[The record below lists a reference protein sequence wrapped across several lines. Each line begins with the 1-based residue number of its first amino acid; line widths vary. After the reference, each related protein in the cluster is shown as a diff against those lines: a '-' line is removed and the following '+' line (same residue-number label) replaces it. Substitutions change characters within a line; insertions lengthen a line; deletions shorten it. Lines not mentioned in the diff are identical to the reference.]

1 MSRSANLIMRLQ
13 LGFLHLSAGGLAL
26 AYAWLV
32 SGTHYVTSG
41 LQFVSPLAVV
51 LLVHLSWLAIRRELG
66 TGFAMVAFGR
76 MLATAI
82 CIVVLTVV
90 CAIYAPIPAGAINSD
105 DVNRGLGSISLF
117 FGCLAVLA
125 LVVSAAALAIYGVVY
140 SIVWGLRAIFEKRKG
155 PPTGPGE
162 SRLFDASVVSI
173 ALLAIGCAS
182 LEGLGP
188 ALTFASRDGASVTMM
203 VAASPARVWREVG
216 KATSPS
222 FPLPSMLRTIP
233 QPIAILLDEGAG
245 LGARRIVHF
254 KGREGEGDLV
264 LKVVRRTD
272 TDAVFEAVSDASP
285 IAMWVGQRSLTFRV
299 EPAGAVS
306 RLTVA
311 SDYDRLL
318 SPAWFFRPYIRVA
331 AYLAVDVLARDTKE
345 RAEAHGVAP
354 PGPSDKTHDSHAR
367 KQN

>member
-1 MSRSANLIMRLQ
+1 MSRSANLTRLQ
-13 LGFLHLSAGGLAL
+13 LAFPHLIAGGLAL

-41 LQFVSPLAVV
+41 IQFISPLAVV
-51 LLVHLSWLAIRRELG
+51 LLLHLIWLAVRRELG

-76 MLATAI
+76 MLTTAM
-82 CIVVLTVV
+82 CIVVFTVL
-90 CAIYAPIPAGAINSD
+90 CAMYAPLPAGAQKTA
-105 DVNRGLGSISLF
+105 GSGAVEIAFYL
-117 FGCLAVLA
+117 GCLAVVA
-125 LVVSAAALAIYGVVY
+125 LVILAAALALYMIGWV
-140 SIVWGLRAIFEKRKG
+140 IGWGLRSIYEMIKG
-155 PPTGPGE
+155 PPRGPGE

-173 ALLAIGCAS
+173 ALLAIGGVS

-188 ALTFASRDGASVTMM
+188 ALTFAGRDGASVTMV
-203 VAASPARVWREVG
+203 VAASPARVWQEVG

-233 QPIAILLDEGAG
+233 QPVAVLVDEGAG

-254 KGREGEGDLV
+254 KGREGEGDLA

-272 TDAVFEAVSDASP
+272 TDAVFEVVSDASP
-285 IAMWVGQRSLTFRV
+285 IAMWVRHRSLTFRV
-299 EPAGAVS
+299 EPAGAES
-306 RLTVA
+306 RLTVV

-345 RAEAHGVAP
+345 RAEAH
-354 PGPSDKTHDSHAR
+354 
-367 KQN
+367 

>member
-1 MSRSANLIMRLQ
+1 MFRSANLTIRLQ
-13 LGFLHLSAGGLAL
+13 LAFLHLIAGGLAL

-41 LQFVSPLAVV
+41 VQFLSPLAVV
-51 LLVHLSWLAIRRELG
+51 LLVHLVWLAVRRELR
-66 TGFAMVAFGR
+66 TGFAIVACGR

-82 CIVVLTVV
+82 FMVVFTVV
-90 CAIYAPIPAGAINSD
+90 CAMYAPIPAGAINSD
-105 DVNRGLGSISLF
+105 DVNRGLVSIGFF

-125 LVVSAAALAIYGVVY
+125 LVASVAALVIYGIVY
-140 SIVWGLRAIFEKRKG
+140 SIGWGLKSIYDMIKG
-155 PPTGPGE
+155 PPKGPGE
-162 SRLFDASVVSI
+162 SRLFDASIVSI
-173 ALLAIGCAS
+173 ALLAIGSAS

-188 ALTFASRDGASVTMM
+188 ALTFATHDGASVTKA
-203 VAASPARVWREVG
+203 VAASPARVWQEVG

-222 FPLPSMLRTIP
+222 FPLPTMLRTIP
-233 QPIAILLDEGAG
+233 QPVAVLVDEGAS

-264 LKVVRRTD
+264 LKLVRRTD
-272 TDAVFEAVSDASP
+272 TEAVFEAVSDASP
-285 IAMWVGQRSLTFRV
+285 IAMWVRHRSLTFRV
-299 EPAGAVS
+299 EPAGAES

-345 RAEAHGVAP
+345 RAE
-354 PGPSDKTHDSHAR
+354 TH
-367 KQN
+367 

>member
-1 MSRSANLIMRLQ
+1 MPRSANLATRSQQALP
-13 LGFLHLSAGGLAL
+13 HLIAGGLAL

-41 LQFVSPLAVV
+41 VQFVSPLAVV
-51 LLVHLSWLAIRRELG
+51 LLVHTVWLAVRRELG
-66 TGFAMVAFGR
+66 AGFAKVAFGR

-82 CIVVLTVV
+82 CIVVFTVV
-90 CAIYAPIPAGAINSD
+90 CATYAPIPVGAANSD
-105 DVNRGLGSISLF
+105 DVKGGLGAVVASGEGFITIFYL
-117 FGCLAVLA
+117 FGCLTVLA
-125 LVVSAAALAIYGVVY
+125 LVVLAAALVIYGIVY
-140 SIVWGLRAIFEKRKG
+140 GVGRALKYIYDKLTG

-162 SRLFDASVVSI
+162 SRLFDASVVAI
-173 ALLAIGCAS
+173 AFLAIGFAS

-188 ALTFASRDGASVTMM
+188 ALTFATRDGASVTVV
-203 VAASPARVWREVG
+203 VAASPARVWQEVG
-216 KATSPS
+216 KATSPR
-222 FPLPSMLRTIP
+222 FPLPMLLRTIP
-233 QPIAILLDEGAG
+233 QPVAVLTDEGAS

-285 IAMWVGQRSLTFRV
+285 IAMWVRQRSLTFRV
-299 EPAGAVS
+299 EPAGAES

-318 SPAWFFRPYIRVA
+318 SPAWFFRPYVRLA
-331 AYLAVDVLARDTKE
+331 SYLAVDVLARDTKE
-345 RAEAHGVAP
+345 RAEASRVISRP
-354 PGPSDKTHDSHAR
+354 Y
-367 KQN
+367 

>member
-1 MSRSANLIMRLQ
+1 MPRSANLTIRLQ
-13 LGFLHLSAGGLAL
+13 LALPHLIAGGLAL

-41 LQFVSPLAVV
+41 VQFVSPLAVV
-51 LLVHLSWLAIRRELG
+51 LLVHMVWLAVRRELG
-66 TGFAMVAFGR
+66 AGFAKVAFGR

-82 CIVVLTVV
+82 CIVVFTVV
-90 CAIYAPIPAGAINSD
+90 CAMYAPIPAGAVSSN
-105 DVNRGLGSISLF
+105 DVKGELFLIVLSL
-117 FGCLAVLA
+117 GCLAVLA
-125 LVVSAAALAIYGVVY
+125 LVVLAAALVIYG
-140 SIVWGLRAIFEKRKG
+140 IVCGIGWALKYIYDMLKG
-155 PPTGPGE
+155 PPTGPSE

-173 ALLAIGCAS
+173 AFLAIGSAS

-188 ALTFASRDGASVTMM
+188 ALTFATRDGASVTMV
-203 VAASPARVWREVG
+203 VAASPARVWQEVG

-222 FPLPSMLRTIP
+222 FPLPRMLRTIP
-233 QPIAILLDEGAG
+233 QPVAVLIDEGAS

-285 IAMWVGQRSLTFRV
+285 IAMWVRQRSLTFRV
-299 EPAGAVS
+299 EPAGAES

-311 SDYDRLL
+311 SDYDCLL
-318 SPAWFFRPYIRVA
+318 SPAWFFHPYVRLA
-331 AYLAVDVLARDTKE
+331 SYLAVDVLARDTKE
-345 RAEAHGVAP
+345 RAEASRVISG
-354 PGPSDKTHDSHAR
+354 SY
-367 KQN
+367 

>member
-1 MSRSANLIMRLQ
+1 MFRSANLSIRLQ
-13 LGFLHLSAGGLAL
+13 LALLHLIAGGLAL

-51 LLVHLSWLAIRRELG
+51 LLVHLAWLAVRRELG
-66 TGFAMVAFGR
+66 TGFAMVACGR
-76 MLATAI
+76 MLATAV
-82 CIVVLTVV
+82 CIVVFTVV
-90 CAIYAPIPAGAINSD
+90 CAMYAPIPAGAINSD
-105 DVNRGLGSISLF
+105 DVNRGLGSVGFF

-125 LVVSAAALAIYGVVY
+125 LVVSAAALVIYG
-140 SIVWGLRAIFEKRKG
+140 IGWGLKSIYYMIKG
-155 PPTGPGE
+155 PPKGPGE

-173 ALLAIGCAS
+173 ALLAIGSAS

-188 ALTFASRDGASVTMM
+188 ALTFATRDGASVTMV
-203 VAASPARVWREVG
+203 VAASPARVWQEVG

-222 FPLPSMLRTIP
+222 FPLPRMLRTIP
-233 QPIAILLDEGAG
+233 QPVAVLVDEGAS

-272 TDAVFEAVSDASP
+272 TEAVFEAVSDASP
-285 IAMWVGQRSLTFRV
+285 IAMWVRQRSLTFRV
-299 EPAGAVS
+299 EPAGAES

-345 RAEAHGVAP
+345 RAEAH
-354 PGPSDKTHDSHAR
+354 
-367 KQN
+367 